1 MLLLSGFVRRFRVEF
16 AVEFRRI
23 FHEKI
28 ATMASG
34 SRVKPVVVILGSTGT
49 GKTKLSIELA
59 RRFDGEIISADS
71 MQVYRG
77 LDIVTA
83 KATREEQSQ
92 APHHLLDVA
101 TPDQAFT
108 VIHFREQA
116 LPIIDRML
124 NENRLP
130 VVVGGTNYYIE
141 SLLWQVLI
149 GSGIREER
157 GRRRRVVNQS
167 DPKRA
172 KFAIN
177 NKDEKDDDDV
187 DDRNQQQQDV
197 PAGSSLSRCVQG
209 HDDGDN
215 EAAREAAAD
224 ANESES
230 GTTAA
235 EANDERETTRKKVRV
250 LDKSEGELT
259 VAGEEAAEAGRSGVG
274 KFEEGNEEDFAAA
287 AASADV
293 DKVLLMTTEQ
303 MEQLESS
310 LLHRVLR
317 QVDPVTADRLH
328 PNNKRKIVRALE
340 VLRHDKKP
348 LSRLLDEQRSQEG
361 GSNLGGPLRYRNVVI
376 FWLRCEQETL
386 NARLDARVDSMVA
399 QGLLEEIRR
408 FYEQYVEPF
417 EDNDFHRG
425 ILQSIGFKEFAT
437 YLSQYGR
444 DQDRLITEFMQSTGP
459 NQRTDPPEGLAL
471 LHKCLD
477 NLKLV
482 TRRYS
487 KKQIKWINHRFL
499 SNSQREVPPMYALDT
514 TDVSRW
520 EELVSCPAQ
529 EIIEATLAGRSPTT
543 QQPLP
548 KQANPREGLN
558 EETSFHCDICRRTI
572 VGEYQWRLHMR
583 SNKHKRSLHGHHKKA
598 AGRLDPAK

>member
-1 MLLLSGFVRRFRVEF
+1 
-16 AVEFRRI
+16 
-23 FHEKI
+23 
-28 ATMASG
+28 MASE

-59 RRFDGEIISADS
+59 RRFQGEIISADS

-83 KATREEQSQ
+83 KATQEEQSQ

-108 VIHFREQA
+108 VIHFRDQA
-116 LPIIDRML
+116 LPIIERLL

-149 GSGIREER
+149 SSGVREER
-157 GRRRRVVNQS
+157 GRRRRLVNHP

-172 KFAIN
+172 KLAT
-177 NKDEKDDDDV
+177 NKVEADGSDDGSHRQRQDGSAGPSRLSRSVDEDDV
-187 DDRNQQQQDV
+187 DDKATRETADV
-197 PAGSSLSRCVQG
+197 
-209 HDDGDN
+209 N
-215 EAAREAAAD
+215 E
-224 ANESES
+224 NES
-230 GTTAA
+230 GTAA
-235 EANDERETTRKKVRV
+235 AVASDERETTTREKVRAM
-250 LDKSEGELT
+250 DKSEDDSDAGGAGEVAAVAAA
-259 VAGEEAAEAGRSGVG
+259 VAGQATEVE
-274 KFEEGNEEDFAAA
+274 KFEESEEEFASA

-303 MEQLESS
+303 MEQLESVW
-310 LLHRVLR
+310 LHRVLR
-317 QVDPVTADRLH
+317 QVDPTTADRLH
-328 PNNKRKIVRALE
+328 PNNKRRIVRALE
-340 VLRHDKKP
+340 VYQHDKKP
-348 LSRLLDEQRSQEG
+348 LSCLLDKQRNQEG

-408 FYEQYVEPF
+408 FYENYVEPF

-425 ILQSIGFKEFAT
+425 ILQSIGFKEFAA
-437 YLSQYGR
+437 YLSQYDR
-444 DQDRLITEFMQSTGP
+444 EQDRLITEFMQQKE
-459 NQRTDPPEGLAL
+459 NLQQRLDPPEGLDL
-471 LHKCLD
+471 LQKCLD

-482 TRRYS
+482 TQRYS
-487 KKQIKWINHRFL
+487 KRQIKWINNRFL
-499 SNSQREVPPMYALDT
+499 SNSQREVPPIYALDT
-514 TDVSRW
+514 TDVTRW
-520 EELVSCPAQ
+520 DELVFGPAQ
-529 EIIEATLAGRSPTT
+529 EIIEATLAGTSPSR

-548 KQANPREGLN
+548 KLANPKEGLN
-558 EETSFHCDICRRTI
+558 EETSFHCVICQRTI

-583 SNKHKRSLHGHHKKA
+583 SNRHKKSLQGQHRRA
-598 AGRLDPAK
+598 ARTDPSLS